1 MSFLVASGHVQVDA
15 RTEKAEAAI
24 LGVIGA
30 LGAVGPAAAVAGAG
44 IAAAGTS
51 LAAFG
56 AAVIPQ
62 ISKMSDAVKAQGKY
76 KDAVEK
82 SGKSSQEAA
91 KAENEYQQALSK
103 MPQATREATAAFV
116 SLKDSYKAWSDS
128 LADDTM
134 KPVTHSLQLFQAL
147 LPKMS
152 PLVKTASTELDR
164 FVTLIAGGV
173 ASPGFDAFMVKVDS
187 FAQKSLRFM
196 LDGIVHLGQKLA
208 SFAAGGGFDDFMTR
222 AREMGPLIA
231 ETLGNIAKAALHL
244 VDSGGDLGATLLT
257 AANGLAKL
265 VNAVPSGALS
275 TFLQLYAAFKLAR
288 LGAAALAAVTTSAA
302 ATNLANFVRAARFGG
317 LSGALSGAVQN
328 MTRMQKVAVG
338 LGILGGVALGISKLA
353 EKARGA
359 PPDVDKL
366 TTSLKNL
373 ADSGKF
379 TGELQKTFGN
389 MDGLIAKVKEL
400 DKATE
405 ASKKNVLGFKVPVL
419 DDVAHWV
426 SSKVDDMVMGGKSLK
441 ALQEDFESLDKAMAS
456 MVGSGNAEQAASGFS
471 KIKQAMSDAGY
482 STKEINKL
490 FPEYKASVAALKADQ
505 QLAAQGMGLFGQQ
518 AMSTKAKLDE
528 QKRSTDG
535 LRQSIV
541 ALNEANR
548 SGLGGMI
555 GFEQA
560 IDDAAKAAKT
570 NADSLRMVHGE
581 LDLNS
586 QKARDASTALQD
598 LASKTDDAATKAR
611 ESGSSWEQVNGI
623 YSRGRQKLVEYAMQ
637 MGLSS
642 SEANKLASQILK
654 IPDKKST
661 RIEMRAED
669 AISGLNSVM
678 AAIKKTP
685 GAKSV
690 TVKALTSDA
699 IRLLENLGY
708 KIKRTPDGR
717 FTVTANTGTAA
728 ARLAELKRLRDAIRD
743 KSATITVTTTY
754 RQVGKPPG
762 HAGPGGIPANARGG
776 LLRGYASGGHVEM
789 QAFPAG
795 GLIQGPGT
803 GTSDSI
809 LGLFANGP
817 ARVSNAE
824 YVMRAAAVAKYGV
837 RFMDAVNSGRL
848 PRFAKGGLTE
858 KQKEAARKQAE
869 ARSSLRGDVT
879 LGNMSTIAG
888 RVNPEIRGMLAKPAD
903 ESALISSLYS
913 LQTKIKGS
921 FAGGTETR
929 LLNQLTRS
937 ASSLFKL
944 RDSAEA
950 NSKALDSAKD
960 KLNDLKGQFDSLKTS
975 VKSSLVG
982 FGNITKIGKYGT
994 SAQTLINQLQSD
1006 TTRTGDFAKQLDEL
1020 KKRGLNAQMISDIA
1034 AAGVTG
1040 GGMATAQSLLTA
1052 TPEQI
1057 AQINA
1062 LQAQLV
1068 SSADKAGT
1076 TVADSMYGAGIK
1088 AADGLVKGLT
1098 EKQKAIE
1105 DQMMAIA
1112 KSMERAIKSALGI
1125 RSPSRVMAKLGQ
1137 HTADGFNQGLA
1148 SRKSMIAAP
1157 GKVRLVT
1164 PSTPPASWQQA
1175 AAMTN
1180 IQNLTV
1186 NVNGSYDMAS
1196 PAERRKIA
1204 ETLAAEI
1211 SEALRKRDKER
1222 RR

>member
-91 KAENEYQQALSK
+91 KAENEYQQTLSK

-196 LDGIVHLGQKLA
+196 LDGIVHLGEKLA

-244 VDSGGDLGATLLT
+244 VDSGGDLGVTLLT
-257 AANGLAKL
+257 VANGLAKL
-265 VNAVPSGALS
+265 VNAVPSGVIS
-275 TFLQLYAAFKLAR
+275 NFLQLYAAFKLAR
-288 LGAAALAAVTTSAA
+288 LGAAALTAVTTSAA

-328 MTRMQKVAVG
+328 MTRMQKVAAG
-338 LGILGGVALGISKLA
+338 LGILGGVAYGISKLA

-373 ADSGKF
+373 ASSGQF

-405 ASKKNVLGFKVPVL
+405 ASKKNVLGIKVPVL

-426 SSKVDDMVMGGKSLK
+426 SGKVDDLVMGGKSLK
-441 ALQEDFESLDKAMAS
+441 ALQEDFESLDKSMAQ
-456 MVGSGNAEQAASGFS
+456 MVSSGNAEQAASGFDR
-471 KIKQAMSDAGY
+471 IKKAMSDAGY

-541 ALNEANR
+541 ALNEVNR
-548 SGLGGMI
+548 AGLGGMI

-598 LASKTDDAATKAR
+598 LATKTDDAATKAR
-611 ESGSSWEQVNGI
+611 ESGQSWESVNAI
-623 YSRGRQKLVEYAMQ
+623 YSRGREKLIDFAIQ

-642 SEANKLASQILK
+642 TEANRLASQILK
-654 IPDKKST
+654 IPDSHKTK
-661 RIEMRAED
+661 IEMQRED
-669 AISGLNSVM
+669 AIAGLNAVISK
-678 AAIKKTP
+678 IKATP
-685 GAKSV
+685 GSKSI
-690 TVKALTSDA
+690 TVKSLTNSAIAALEA
-699 IRLLENLGY
+699 VGFKVKRL
-708 KIKRTPDGR
+708 PDGSVK
-717 FTVTANTGTAA
+717 VTALTGTALANLA
-728 ARLAELKRLRDAIRD
+728 AVKRARDGLQNR
-743 KSATITVTTTY
+743 TITITTMY

-776 LLRGYASGGHVEM
+776 LLRGYASGGHVDM
-789 QAFPAG
+789 QAFPGG

-824 YVMRAAAVAKYGV
+824 YVVRAAAVAKYGV
-837 RFMDAVNSGRL
+837 GFMDAVNAGRL

-869 ARSSLRGDVT
+869 ARSSLRGAVT

-888 RVNPEIRGMLAKPAD
+888 WVNPEIRGMLAKPAD

-921 FAGGTETR
+921 FAGATETR

-994 SAQTLINQLQSD
+994 SASTLINQLKSD

-1105 DQMMAIA
+1105 AQMMTIA

-1137 HTADGFNQGLA
+1137 HTVDGFNQGLT
-1148 SRKSMIAAP
+1148 SRKSLITTP
-1157 GKVRLVT
+1157 GTMRLVT
-1164 PSTPPASWQQA
+1164 PSSPPQAWQNA
-1175 AAMTN
+1175 AAMTT
-1180 IQNLTV
+1180 IQNLNVTV
-1186 NVNGSYDMAS
+1186 SGSFDMAS
-1196 PAERRKIA
+1196 PAERRRVA
-1204 ETLAAEI
+1204 EALAAEV
-1211 SEALRKRDKER
+1211 SEALRNRDKER